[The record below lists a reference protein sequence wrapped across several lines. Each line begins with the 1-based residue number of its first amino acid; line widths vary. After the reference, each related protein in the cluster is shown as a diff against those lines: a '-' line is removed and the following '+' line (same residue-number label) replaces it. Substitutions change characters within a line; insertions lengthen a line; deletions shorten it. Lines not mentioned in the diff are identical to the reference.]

1 MENQSLLARLRRLT
15 QPDAPDDP
23 ELLADLSEVTD
34 PVQLASAG
42 RLLANIPAERLGGA
56 LRPQRVAL
64 TGTFTADGV
73 VPLLRAELIRS
84 GVAPTIHTVG
94 FDQLNVEL
102 SDPDSAL
109 AAFDAD
115 VTLCVLHDRA
125 FLPLTWDP
133 TDLSAL
139 SAAVDGRLRLFEQ
152 AVTGYAER
160 ARGLVLT
167 HTVPLSADERGSVI
181 AYKTRARLARLWR
194 GLNDSLL
201 ALAEARDSIH
211 VLDFEADLVDH
222 QGPLRDARLDRYAS
236 MAWSFG
242 VERRFAD
249 LAARFCRTAAGLSS
263 KCVVLDLDNTL
274 WGGVVGDDGPTGI
287 KLGGG
292 YPGNCYTDLQ
302 RRVSALRRQGVIVAV
317 CSKNDA
323 AVVEEVFARHPEME
337 LGADEVVAWAVNWDP
352 KDRNIAGL
360 ADRLNIGLASMVF
373 LDDSS
378 FECGL
383 VRRGLPEVR
392 VVQLGEEPAEHT
404 AALLDGG
411 FFDTLSVTRTDTE
424 RTELY
429 RSRAQRE
436 SFSAQFE
443 SADAYLHELDLRVTV
458 TPGDEF
464 SMPRLNQLCLRTNQF
479 TAMGTEAD
487 PDAVEPDARL
497 VLGVD
502 VADRFGREGIVG
514 GLWIAKFADHWVIE
528 NFVLSC
534 RAFSRGVEQATLQH
548 VADLARD
555 EGVGRLVALFR
566 PTGRNRL
573 AGEFY
578 RSTGFVAAEEPAEG
592 VRRYELSL
600 EPAPDL
606 RPAWIT
612 LNGEAELIDA

>member
-23 ELLADLSEVTD
+23 ELLADLRDVTD

-42 RLLANIPAERLGGA
+42 RLLANIPSERLGGA

-84 GVAPTIHTVG
+84 GIAPTIHTVG

-125 FLPLTWDP
+125 FLPGTWDP

-167 HTVPLSADERGSVI
+167 HTVPLSSEERGSVI

-194 GLNDSLL
+194 GLNDDLL
-201 ALAEARDSIH
+201 ALAEAQDSIH

-222 QGPLRDARLDRYAS
+222 QGPMRDARLDRYAS

-287 KLGGG
+287 TLGGG

-302 RRVSALRRQGVIVAV
+302 RRVSALRRQGVIVTV

-323 AVVEEVFARHPEME
+323 AVVEEVFARHPEMQ

-360 ADRLNIGLASMVF
+360 ATQLNIGLASMVF
-373 LDDSS
+373 LDDSA

-392 VVQLGEEPAEHT
+392 VVQLGAEPAEHT
-404 AALLDGG
+404 AALLEAG

-443 SADAYLHELDLRVTV
+443 SADAYLHELDLHVTV

-464 SMPRLNQLCLRTNQF
+464 SLPRLNQLCLRTNQF
-479 TAMGTEAD
+479 TAMGTEPD
-487 PDAVEPDARL
+487 PDAVEPNARL
-497 VLGVD
+497 VLSVD

-534 RAFSRGVEQATLQH
+534 RVFSRGVEQATLQH
-548 VADLARD
+548 VADLARAD
-555 EGVGRLVALFR
+555 GVGWLVALFR
-566 PTGRNRL
+566 PTGRSHL

-578 RSTGFVAAEEPAEG
+578 RSAGFTAAEEPAEG

-600 EPAPDL
+600 DPAPDL
-606 RPAWIT
+606 RPAWVT
-612 LNGEAELIDA
+612 LNGDAELIDA